1 MNKAVCIL
9 GIVVMVAKG
18 TLTPSVS
25 VRCRN
30 PQPDFKE
37 TVSVNGTTIWP
48 SRRIG
53 LFSRFKI
60 CRVNS
65 HRGSIPLSGTI
76 CTRRQT
82 GCVITLSRWR
92 RGFKPLRV
100 PQGECCFSAS
110 FNDLANGKKKWFWW
124 LSLKSSVQKST
135 VKWPQSPVSVKAGW
149 LS

>member
-53 LFSRFKI
+53 LFSGFKI
-60 CRVNS
+60 RATYVDACSNHVWATTYRVIV
-65 HRGSIPLSGTI
+65 GS
-76 CTRRQT
+76 
-82 GCVITLSRWR
+82 
-92 RGFKPLRV
+92 
-100 PQGECCFSAS
+100 
-110 FNDLANGKKKWFWW
+110 
-124 LSLKSSVQKST
+124 
-135 VKWPQSPVSVKAGW
+135 
-149 LS
+149 